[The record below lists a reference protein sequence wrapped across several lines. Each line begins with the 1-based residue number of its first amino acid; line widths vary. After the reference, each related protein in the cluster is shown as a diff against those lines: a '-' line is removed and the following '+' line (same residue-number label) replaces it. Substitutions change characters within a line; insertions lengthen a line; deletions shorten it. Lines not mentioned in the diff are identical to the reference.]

1 MSEELDLPET
11 GPSTAPGTAP
21 WSASQEASRSNSGRT
36 RRGSARSMSRGR
48 LGAGLVEVPRVPYRD
63 PKTAVLENPEVPEA
77 KRFCSKCGKKVGRR
91 KDGKPGRVEGFCPQ
105 CGHAYSFTPKLA
117 PGEVLHDQYEVLGCL
132 AHGGLGWL
140 YLALD
145 HAVSDRW
152 VVLKGLLDSGD
163 ADAMAAALAERRF
176 LAEVEHPN
184 IVKIHN
190 FIRHES
196 RESGKLVEYIVME
209 YVGGESIKDM
219 ITQRRR
225 DGRGDEALPLAQAI
239 AYVLE
244 ILPAVGYLHGVGL
257 LYCDFK
263 PDNMIHTEEQLK
275 LIDLGA
281 VRRIDDHH
289 SPIYGTIGYQAPE
302 IGTIGPSVFSDIYT
316 VGRALAVMSFPF
328 DFRGRGKDRL
338 PTVQEQPL
346 LGRFS
351 SFHRL
356 LLRATNPNPELRF
369 CSAEDM
375 AEQLTGVL
383 REVLAI
389 EDGVP
394 RPGPSRQFTPER
406 RRFGVEG
413 TLDLAEVA
421 LALPAPT
428 VNTSDAAASWL
439 ATATT
444 SDPAGLRK
452 APEVTVEVRLRIVRV
467 LIESG
472 DTEAAM
478 RELES
483 LTAPS
488 MFDEPELDPAED
500 WRPDWYRGLAALVD
514 ERPED
519 ALRSFDAVCSA
530 VPGEAAPKLALGVCA
545 EAVGD
550 LQAAAGWYELVW
562 RTDHSYVS
570 AAFGLARVLLAC
582 GDRARAV
589 EVLLSVPDTSSQH
602 LAAQIA
608 AVRAQ
613 LGDCGAED
621 LVAAGERLHAL
632 DIDVH
637 SHTQLAAEVLE
648 AAYDY
653 VTRNQAAEGR
663 VLDCAL
669 SEHEL
674 RLGLEQ
680 RYRTLARF
688 AATPEERIALVDRA
702 NAVRP
707 RTLV

>member
-1 MSEELDLPET
+1 MSEEVELPET

-21 WSASQEASRSNSGRT
+21 WSVSQEVARSSSGRA

-77 KRFCSKCGKKVGRR
+77 KRFCSKCGKKVGRTSEH
-91 KDGKPGRVEGFCPQ
+91 KPGRVEGFCPQ

-190 FIRHES
+190 FIRHENKA
-196 RESGKLVEYIVME
+196 SGKLVEYIVME

-219 ITQRRR
+219 ITNRRR
-225 DGRGDEALPLAQAI
+225 EGRGDEALPLAQAI

-289 SPIYGTIGYQAPE
+289 SPIYGTVGYQAPE

-328 DFRGRGKDRL
+328 DFRGKCKDRL
-338 PTVQEQPL
+338 PTPQEEPL
-346 LGRFS
+346 LERFS

-369 CSAEDM
+369 CSAQDM

-383 REVLAI
+383 REVLAL
-389 EDGVP
+389 EDGVA
-394 RPGPSRQFTPER
+394 RPGLSRQFTPER

-413 TLDLAEVA
+413 ALDLREVA
-421 LALPAPT
+421 LALPAPS
-428 VNTSDAAASWL
+428 VSTSDAAASWL

-444 SDPAGLRK
+444 SDPEGLRK
-452 APEVTVEVRLRIVRV
+452 APELTVEVRLRIVRV

-472 DTEAAM
+472 DTGAAL
-478 RELES
+478 RELEA

-500 WRPDWYRGLAALVD
+500 WRPDWYRGLAALAD
-514 ERPED
+514 QRPGD
-519 ALRSFDAVCSA
+519 ALGFFDAVCSA
-530 VPGEAAPKLALGVCA
+530 VPGEAAPKLALGVCC
-545 EAVGD
+545 EATDD
-550 LQAAAGWYELVW
+550 LKSAAGWYELVW

-589 EVLLSVPDTSSQH
+589 EVLLAVPDTSSQH
-602 LAAQIA
+602 LPAQIA

-613 LGDCGAED
+613 LGDCAAED

-637 SHTQLAAEVLE
+637 SHTQLSAEVLE

-653 VTRNQAAEGR
+653 VTRNQAAEGK

-674 RLGLEQ
+674 RLGLEA

>member
-1 MSEELDLPET
+1 MTDELELPET

-21 WSASQEASRSNSGRT
+21 WSSSQEVSRSNSGRT

-63 PKTAVLENPEVPEA
+63 PKTAVLEQPEVPEA

-91 KDGKPGRVEGFCPQ
+91 KDGKQGRVEGFCPQ

-196 RESGKLVEYIVME
+196 RDSDKRVEYIVME

-219 ITQRRR
+219 ITRRR
-225 DGRGDEALPLAQAI
+225 REGRGDEALPLAQAI

-328 DFRGRGKDRL
+328 DFRGRCKDRL
-338 PTVQEQPL
+338 PTVDEEPL
-346 LGRFS
+346 LGRFE

-369 CSAEDM
+369 SSAEDM

-394 RPGPSRQFTPER
+394 RPGLSRQFTPER

-413 TLDLAEVA
+413 SLDLPEVA
-421 LALPAPT
+421 LALPAPS
-428 VNTSDAAASWL
+428 VSTSDAAASWL

-452 APEVTVEVRLRIVRV
+452 APELTVEVRLRIVRV

-500 WRPDWYRGLAALVD
+500 WRPDWYRGLAALTD
-514 ERPED
+514 GRAAD
-519 ALRSFDAVCSA
+519 ALGFFDAVCSA

-545 EAVGD
+545 EATGD
-550 LQAAAGWYELVW
+550 LKAAAGWYELVW
-562 RTDHSYVS
+562 STDHSYVS
-570 AAFGLARVLLAC
+570 AAFGLGRVLLAC

-637 SHTQLAAEVLE
+637 SHTQLSAEVLE

-653 VTRNQAAEGR
+653 VTRNQAAEGK

-674 RLGLEQ
+674 RLGLEA